1 MILNIYD
8 FIKNYLNNNEE
19 EEENEEIDIESIV
32 KYLKPSK

>member
-19 EEENEEIDIESIV
+19 EENEEIYIESII
-32 KYLKPSK
+32 KYLKPCK

>member
-19 EEENEEIDIESIV
+19 EENEEIDIESII